1 MALRWEST
9 EVRDVFEW
17 RALASVVEERGGG
30 LRVDGPGEAEPP
42 STYPAVVTYWRA
54 ASWRAGWAGR
64 QARLIRERAEELRQQ
79 DLAERRRLR
88 QEQTAREIAQREA
101 AIDAA
106 FADAVPYR
114 LPRAW
119 FEAYQQVMRDDGP
132 IDHVRP
138 RPDQRHPPMHVDFE
152 ITQFGQEFLNS
163 NREQFKARVE
173 ELAQQYEREEQQQ
186 AWLVGQRAA
195 VQDEEERR
203 LRDQQRRERNLRN
216 WLRERRPHRSRKPR
230 AGSAR

>member
-1 MALRWEST
+1 MALRWET
-9 EVRDVFEW
+9 IEVRDVFEW

-42 STYPAVVTYWRA
+42 SSYPAVVAYWHA
-54 ASWRAGWAGR
+54 GSWHPRWVGLPRR
-64 QARLIRERAEELRQQ
+64 QARLIRERAEELRRQ

-119 FEAYQQVMRDDGP
+119 FEAYRQVMRDDGL
-132 IDHVRP
+132 IEHIRP
-138 RPDQRHPPMHVDFE
+138 RPDQRYPPMHVDFE
-152 ITQFGQEFLNS
+152 ITQLGQELLNS

-173 ELAQQYEREEQQQ
+173 ELAQQYEREEDQR

-195 VQDEEERR
+195 VQNDQERR
-203 LRDQQRRERNLRN
+203 LRDQERRERDLRY
-216 WLRERRPHRSRKPR
+216 WDR
-230 AGSAR
+230 